1 MSARYFKYTCAAL
14 ATLFQTMGAPAHATH
29 AISYRWQSPHVT
41 MTYQDVVGTPV
52 PPSYGFWANMQDLG
66 RKKRLAESFMRT
78 FDRGLIGDR
87 LDIRVSVFGDGGI
100 PASMVLTGRESK
112 ATVEPPFTDQRFAF
126 ALRGMAETS
135 DLAVPQKL
143 TSDQLAEAR
152 KLLGRFPNDGFPV
165 LSPDGKRIAFLSWRG
180 EAVDAYVTDLDS
192 MRTTRLGAT
201 RAVSNLSPL
210 AYSHGILRPP
220 IWSPDGSMIA
230 YIADGRAVVV
240 DTTHGFGR
248 LLNSPEVDDAI
259 IEIAWSPDG
268 RMLAG
273 TVAGQEENRELARD
287 VLLLDPTGE
296 KKPVSLKEDLPIFR
310 RGDFPT
316 RLFWSGDSRA
326 LAVAV
331 NLNGPIREPEGIDTA
346 HAVLYLVPTDLMSVT
361 SFRPRGRIAEVLW
374 SEASD
379 ALAVAIQTPEGKA
392 QLIHLAADKLLFAI
406 AEVYSTQREI
416 CILGVTAGR
425 IGFLEDGVPMIVD
438 VAAMKAERIP
448 DVRVDIV
455 TLAPGF
461 FGGYLGVESGV
472 LTHDEPGRQVVV
484 LQYVGDLKARL
495 PALPERLS
503 KDWGEIFITPPG
515 TLKAQWVRQF
525 VKAHEVVHLDW
536 SPRSG
541 VVASVSPG
549 GGSSR
554 ILQARPGEKPRDL
567 SAEIDRRKVE
577 VIDRWLKFGE
587 AGGGDSA
594 TNRTHTE
601 KTGNPGLVESARPAL
616 ILLAVLLAV
625 GLGIL
630 IRRLTAA

>member
-1 MSARYFKYTCAAL
+1 MSARYFKYTCAVL

-52 PPSYGFWANMQDLG
+52 PPSYGFRANMQDLG
-66 RKKRLAESFMRT
+66 HKKRLAESFLRT

-87 LDIRVSVFGDGGI
+87 LDIQVSIYGDGGI

-152 KLLGRFPNDGFPV
+152 KLLGRFPDDALPV

-201 RAVSNLSPL
+201 RAVSSLPLL
-210 AYSHGILRPP
+210 AYSHGILHLPM
-220 IWSPDGSMIA
+220 WSPDGSMIA
-230 YIADGRAVVV
+230 YVADARAVVV
-240 DTTHGFGR
+240 DTSRNSGR

-268 RMLAG
+268 QMLAG
-273 TVAGQEENRELARD
+273 TVAAREASTVHAQD
-287 VLLLDPTGE
+287 VVLLDPTG
-296 KKPVSLKEDLPIFR
+296 KRAPVSLKERLPIFR
-310 RGDFPT
+310 HGDFEA
-316 RLFWSGDSRA
+316 RLFWSPDSET
-326 LAVAV
+326 LGIVV
-331 NLNGPIREPEGIDTA
+331 NLNGSVRDSEGIDTRNTM
-346 HAVLYLVPTDLMSVT
+346 LYLIDAASLDTRSVEVT
-361 SFRPRGRIAEVLW
+361 GWAADAVWSVGSDTLALVVRPREGRARLVNIAASSLEV
-374 SEASD
+374 ED
-379 ALAVAIQTPEGKA
+379 
-392 QLIHLAADKLLFAI
+392 
-406 AEVYSTQREI
+406 VYSTEGQMFI
-416 CILGVTAGR
+416 FGVAGRR
-425 IGFLEDGVPMIVD
+425 IGFIEDDAPM
-438 VAAMKAERIP
+438 VADADARKAERIP
-448 DVRVDIV
+448 NVRVETVNFI
-455 TLAPGF
+455 PGF
-461 FGGYLGVESGV
+461 FGGYLGVESE
-472 LTHDEPGRQVVV
+472 TITDNEPGRRIV
-484 LQYVGDLKARL
+484 LIEYSEGLRAKLPGLAERL
-495 PALPERLS
+495 P

-515 TLKAQWVRQF
+515 TLKAEWVSQF
-525 VKAHEVVHLDW
+525 VRTHEVVHLDW

-554 ILQARPGEKPRDL
+554 ILQARPAEKPRDL

-587 AGGGDSA
+587 AGGGDYA
-594 TNRTHTE
+594 TNPTHTE

-630 IRRLTAA
+630 IRRLRAA